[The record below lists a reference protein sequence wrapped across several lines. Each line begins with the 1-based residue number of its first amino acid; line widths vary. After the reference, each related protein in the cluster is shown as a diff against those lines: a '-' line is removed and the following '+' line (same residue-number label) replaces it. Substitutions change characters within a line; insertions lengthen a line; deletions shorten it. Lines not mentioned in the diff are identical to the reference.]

1 MKKLLL
7 QIQIN
12 TDFMILSIQNCDK
25 WVIGTDMKY
34 EILDLCYLSKTA
46 QKIKYLGDES
56 CEDESHNLR

>member
-1 MKKLLL
+1 
-7 QIQIN
+7 
-12 TDFMILSIQNCDK
+12 MILSIQNCDK